1 MELDLKRFP
10 LIADMRDG
18 KEVVWYNPNLSPID
32 PTEVTMADVEDAAAR
47 LQRFAS
53 YIRRVFPETEVSG
66 GIIESPLRAIP
77 EMQKFLGEELPGHL
91 YLKCDNMLPVSGS
104 IKARGGIYE
113 VLCFAEQVAMEKIG
127 RAHV

>member
-10 LIADMRDG
+10 LIADMAAG
-18 KEVVWYNPNLSPID
+18 KEVVWYNPNLSSVN

-66 GIIESPLRAIP
+66 GIIESPLCAIP
-77 EMQKFLGEELPGHL
+77 AMQKYLAEELPGHL
-91 YLKCDNMLPVSGS
+91 YLK
-104 IKARGGIYE
+104 
-113 VLCFAEQVAMEKIG
+113 
-127 RAHV
+127 